1 MTIIARIIN
10 RPISLKMIYCDYIKF
25 CKSEKCLVSFRKKVA
40 TYFLTFLFLL
50 KKKTTTKTK
59 TNQVLFFC
67 LQKLGHVYTLVF
79 PGHYVSPAAGRTS
92 TASGYAVP
100 TFNDDAPCPA
110 PPTPCPAEGGRSTS
124 SGYEVSIHA
133 SSTLT
138 PCPRHSTTESGYQIP
153 LCQSDVAGRE
163 QLCGKLNTL

>member
-1 MTIIARIIN
+1 M
-10 RPISLKMIYCDYIKF
+10 
-25 CKSEKCLVSFRKKVA
+25 
-40 TYFLTFLFLL
+40 
-50 KKKTTTKTK
+50 
-59 TNQVLFFC
+59 
-67 LQKLGHVYTLVF
+67 YTLVF
-79 PGHYVSPAAGRTS
+79 PGHYVSPAAGRTP

-153 LCQSDVAGRE
+153 LCQSDVAGVVSFPEARGE
-163 QLCGKLNTL
+163 TEIYDDLDDVANDDGSLYAEVSETAI